1 MKLSIS
7 DRSSFLGNL
16 TTIGRITGKERIV
29 KVRFV
34 FYNGKF
40 YASRRTVDG
49 DWLKNI
55 LNNPSVVV
63 QTDEQRIKGR
73 AKIVKDSKLSQQIS
87 KLKYPDKRKEEN
99 RIVVEITPKR

>member
-7 DRSSFLGNL
+7 DRSSLLGNL
-16 TTIGRITGKERIV
+16 STRGRVTGKERTV

-40 YASRRTVDG
+40 YVSRRTADG
-49 DWLKNI
+49 DWLRNI

-63 QTDEQRIKGR
+63 QVDEQRIKGH
-73 AKIVKDSKLSQQIS
+73 AKIVKDGKLSRQIS
-87 KLKYPDKRKEEN
+87 KLKYPDKHKEEN
-99 RIVVEITPKR
+99 RIVIEITPKR

>member
-16 TTIGRITGKERIV
+16 TTIGRTTGKERLV

-49 DWLKNI
+49 DWFKNI

-63 QTDEQRIKGR
+63 HADEQRIKGH
-73 AKIVKDSKLSQQIS
+73 AKMVKDSKLSQQIS

>member
-1 MKLSIS
+1 MQLSIS

-16 TTIGRITGKERIV
+16 ATIGRITGKERVV

-63 QTDEQRIKGR
+63 QVDEQRIKGH
-73 AKIVKDSKLSQQIS
+73 AKIVKNGKLSWQIS

-99 RIVVEITPKR
+99 RVVVEITLKR